1 MLEIKQIQPA
11 DTWEIRHRVMWA
23 NKPFEYVQLAEDE
36 KGLHFGVF
44 KNTQLVSV
52 VSLFI
57 EQDSAQ
63 FRKFA
68 TEISEQGKGYGGK
81 LLGYL
86 IEETIQRNIKTL
98 WCNARLSATGLYQKF
113 GFQIV
118 SESWVKDGVEY
129 VKMEKNFTTQSVT
142 V

>member
-1 MLEIKQIQPA
+1 MLEIKQIQTA

-36 KGLHFGVF
+36 KGLHFGIF

-57 EQDSAQ
+57 EHDSAQ

-81 LLGYL
+81 LLAYL
-86 IEETIQRNIKTL
+86 IEEASQRNVKNL

-118 SESWVKDGVEY
+118 SESWLKDGVEY
-129 VKMEKNFTTQSVT
+129 VKMERNL
-142 V
+142 

>member
-11 DTWEIRHRVMWA
+11 DTWELRHRVMWA
-23 NKPFEYVQLAEDE
+23 NKPFEYVQLAEDDF
-36 KGLHFGVF
+36 GLHFGVF
-44 KNTQLVSV
+44 KEANLVSV

-57 EQDSAQ
+57 EHNSAQ

-86 IEETIQRNIKTL
+86 VEEASQRNVKKTL
-98 WCNARLSATGLYQKF
+98 VQCPPICHG
-113 GFQIV
+113 IV
-118 SESWVKDGVEY
+118 PKVWVS
-129 VKMEKNFTTQSVT
+129 NRF
-142 V
+142 